1 MVNVGAGE
9 HVCRLRRGQRPGE
22 GRHMT
27 VIAESPDGALAPT
40 PSADDLA
47 PTPSADDIA
56 RLITALQSDG
66 LRVEVPLATRTG
78 GAGPADA
85 GMLYIE
91 GVPVTVPTSA
101 AYVAGS
107 PYALRGEDDGG
118 WAVYRDA
125 VRLASASPAARP
137 RYYDLTTADG
147 IPYWQIALLHLD
159 SVASTV
165 LQTCAYWGTTDQ
177 CRFCGIGVTLAAGRT
192 IAKKTP
198 AMLAEVA
205 CAARDLDG
213 AVDATLTTG
222 STATPDRGAM
232 YVARCAAAVKE
243 AAGLPVQV
251 QFEPPSDLD
260 VIDRVADLGIDSVG
274 IHVESFDPTVLARVA
289 PGKARWGIEAYFAAW
304 ERAVAAFGPGQ
315 VSTYVILGMGEDVE
329 LTVEGCKRAIDLG
342 VYPFVVPLRPVPG
355 SLMADFRP
363 PPREAVEAVYRRVV
377 PHLAARGLSSAGVTA
392 GCARCQAC
400 SGLGAFE
407 RSDRGIRDGRP
418 SLPLLTH

>member
-1 MVNVGAGE
+1 
-9 HVCRLRRGQRPGE
+9 
-22 GRHMT
+22 MT
-27 VIAESPDGALAPT
+27 VTTRPPDAAATLPPT
-40 PSADDLA
+40 PS
-47 PTPSADDIA
+47 PPSAEDVA
-56 RLITALQSDG
+56 RLITALQSQG
-66 LRVEVPLATRTG
+66 LRVAVPLEARAG

-85 GMLYIE
+85 GMLYVE
-91 GVPVTVPTSA
+91 GVPATVPTSA
-101 AYVAGS
+101 PYVADS
-107 PYALRGEDDGG
+107 PYALRGEDGG
-118 WAVYRDA
+118 SWAVYRDGE
-125 VRLASASPAARP
+125 RLASASPAPRP

-147 IPYWQIALLHLD
+147 VPYWQIALMHLD
-159 SVASTV
+159 SMASTV
-165 LQTCAYWGTTDQ
+165 LQTCAYWGNDDQ

-205 CAARDLDG
+205 VAARDLDG

-251 QFEPPSDLD
+251 QFEPPADLD
-260 VIDRVADLGIDSVG
+260 VIDRVADLGVDSVG
-274 IHVESFDPTVLARVA
+274 IHVESFDPAVLARVA

-315 VSTYVILGMGEDVE
+315 VSTYVILGMGEDLDV
-329 LTVEGCKRAIDLG
+329 TVEGCKRAIDLG

-355 SLMADFRP
+355 SLMEDFRP
-363 PPREAVEAVYRRVV
+363 PPREVVEAVYRRVV
-377 PHLAARGLSSAGVTA
+377 PHLAARGLSAAGVIA

-407 RSDRGIRDGRP
+407 RSDGGIRDGRP
-418 SLPLLTH
+418 SLPFLGH

>member
-1 MVNVGAGE
+1 
-9 HVCRLRRGQRPGE
+9 
-22 GRHMT
+22 MT
-27 VIAESPDGALAPT
+27 VITETPAGTVPPV
-40 PSADDLA
+40 PSADDV
-47 PTPSADDIA
+47 A

-66 LRVEVPLATRTG
+66 LRIEVPVATRTG

-85 GMLYIE
+85 GMLYVE
-91 GVPVTVPTSA
+91 GVRTTVPTSA
-101 AYVAGS
+101 PYVAES
-107 PYALRGEDDGG
+107 PYSLLGEDDGG
-118 WAVYRDA
+118 WGVYRDG
-125 VRLASASPAARP
+125 VRLASASAAPRP
-137 RYYDLTTADG
+137 RYYDLTTDEG

-165 LQTCAYWGTTDQ
+165 LQTCAYWGNDDQ

-205 CAARDLDG
+205 RAARDLDG

-232 YVARCAAAVKE
+232 YVARCGAAVRE

-251 QFEPPSDLD
+251 QFEPPADLD

-274 IHVESFDPTVLARVA
+274 IHVESFDPAVLARVA
-289 PGKARWGIEAYFAAW
+289 PGKARWGIDAYFAAW

-329 LTVEGCKRAIDLG
+329 VTVEGCRRAIDLG

-355 SLMADFRP
+355 SLMEHFRP
-363 PPREAVEAVYRRVV
+363 PPRQVVEAVYRRVV
-377 PHLAARGLSSAGVTA
+377 PHLAARGMSAAGVAA

-418 SLPLLTH
+418 NLPIVTA

>member
-1 MVNVGAGE
+1 
-9 HVCRLRRGQRPGE
+9 
-22 GRHMT
+22 MT
-27 VIAESPDGALAPT
+27 VSAGSTSAAA
-40 PSADDLA
+40 PSAA
-47 PTPSADDIA
+47 PPSAEDVA
-56 RLITALQSDG
+56 RLITALQSAG
-66 LRVEVPLATRTG
+66 LRVEVPMPTRTG

-85 GMLYIE
+85 GMLYVE
-91 GVPVTVPTSA
+91 SVPATVPTSA
-101 AYVAGS
+101 GYVAGS

-118 WAVYRDA
+118 WAIYRDGE
-125 VRLASASPAARP
+125 RLASAAPAPRP
-137 RYYDLTTADG
+137 RYYELSTAEG
-147 IPYWQIALLHLD
+147 IPYWQIALMHLD

-165 LQTCAYWGTTDQ
+165 LQTCAYWGNADQ

-192 IAKKTP
+192 IARKTP

-205 CAARDLDG
+205 VAARELDG

-232 YVARCAAAVKE
+232 YVARCGAAVKE

-274 IHVESFDPTVLARVA
+274 IHVESFDPAVLARVA
-289 PGKARWGIEAYFAAW
+289 PGKARWGIEAYFTAW
-304 ERAVAAFGPGQ
+304 ERAVAAFGAGQ
-315 VSTYVILGMGEDVE
+315 VSTYVILGMGEDE
-329 LTVEGCKRAIDLG
+329 DLTVEGCRRAIDLG

-355 SLMADFRP
+355 SLMEDFLP

-377 PHLAARGLSSAGVTA
+377 PHLAARGMSSAGVAA

-407 RSDRGIRDGRP
+407 RSDGGIRDGRP
-418 SLPLLTH
+418 SLPIVVG

>member
-1 MVNVGAGE
+1 MSVITYS
-9 HVCRLRRGQRPGE
+9 PG
-22 GRHMT
+22 GTAVSM
-27 VIAESPDGALAPT
+27 
-40 PSADDLA
+40 PSADDV
-47 PTPSADDIA
+47 A
-56 RLITALQSDG
+56 RLITALQSEG

-91 GVPVTVPTSA
+91 GVPATVPTSA
-101 AYVAGS
+101 PYVADS
-107 PYALRGEDDGG
+107 PYALRGEDDGS
-118 WAVYRDA
+118 WAVYRDGE
-125 VRLASASPAARP
+125 RLASASPAPRP

-147 IPYWQIALLHLD
+147 VPYWQIALMHLD
-159 SVASTV
+159 SMASTV
-165 LQTCAYWGTTDQ
+165 LQTCAYWGNDDQ

-205 CAARDLDG
+205 VAARDLDG

-243 AAGLPVQV
+243 AAALPVQV
-251 QFEPPSDLD
+251 QFEPPADLD
-260 VIDRVADLGIDSVG
+260 VIDRVADLGVDSVG
-274 IHVESFDPTVLARVA
+274 IHVESFDPAVLARVA
-289 PGKARWGIEAYFAAW
+289 PGKARWGIDAYFVAW

-315 VSTYVILGMGEDVE
+315 VSTYVILGMGEDVDV
-329 LTVEGCKRAIDLG
+329 TVEGCRRAIDLG

-355 SLMADFRP
+355 SLMEDFRP
-363 PPREAVEAVYRRVV
+363 PPQAVVEAVYRRVV
-377 PHLAARGLSSAGVTA
+377 PHLAARGLSAAGVTA

-418 SLPLLTH
+418 SLPFLGH